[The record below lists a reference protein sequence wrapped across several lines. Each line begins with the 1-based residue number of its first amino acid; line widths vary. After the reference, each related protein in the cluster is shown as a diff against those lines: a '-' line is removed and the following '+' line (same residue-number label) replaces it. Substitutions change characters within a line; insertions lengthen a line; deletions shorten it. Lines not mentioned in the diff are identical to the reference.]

1 MTFDAAT
8 VAVIVATFFF
18 GGSVKGLTGLGL
30 PPIVLGILTAT
41 IGIQPAKALIL
52 IPTFLTNIVQACV
65 GGHGRALIARTWPFL
80 LAATVLTASGAY
92 TLRYF
97 DAAVMSCLLGVVL
110 LLYGATGLFQI
121 RLRITDDWLHPA
133 GVLFGATNGF
143 LTGLTGSSAVP
154 GVFYLQSIGL
164 SRDELIQGMGILFTL
179 STIGLAWSLRMQDLL
194 SKELGAMSAVALIP
208 ALLGMSLGQRIRRRI
223 PEASFRTV
231 FYVALCL
238 LGLYVA
244 LRNLPR

>member
-1 MTFDAAT
+1 MAFDAIT

-52 IPTFLTNIVQACV
+52 IPTLLTNVLQAYV
-65 GGHGRALIARTWPFL
+65 GGNGRALVARTWPFL
-80 LAATVLTASGAY
+80 LAATALTATGAV

-97 DAAVMSCLLGVVL
+97 DATVMSCLLGVVL
-110 LLYGATGLFQI
+110 MAYGGSGLFRMRLNI
-121 RLRITDDWLHPA
+121 RNEWVHPA
-133 GVLFGATNGF
+133 GLLFGATNGF

-194 SKELGAMSAVALIP
+194 SRELGVMSAVALIP
-208 ALLGMSLGQRIRRRI
+208 ALLGMWIGQLVRRRI
-223 PEASFRTV
+223 PEATFRTV
-231 FYVALCL
+231 FYIALVL
-238 LGLYVA
+238 LGLYIA
-244 LRNLPR
+244 IRNLPR